1 MYKKIILI
9 LFLVF
14 SHNSL
19 NAFDEYF
26 LTLKNNVVNLR
37 QGPSFEYPIKIFYK
51 KKYLP
56 VLIQD
61 KSGNFK
67 KIRDH
72 ENNSGWMHDSQ
83 LSKKNAAIIIGNNV
97 MVFKKPSLYSKPL
110 VILEKGKLCLVSKC
124 KNEWC
129 KIKADKYSGWVKK
142 ESLWGR
148 Y

>member
-1 MYKKIILI
+1 MYKKVIL
-9 LFLVF
+9 LFFYLTNFVLA
-14 SHNSL
+14 SE
-19 NAFDEYF
+19 EYF
-26 LTLKNNVVNLR
+26 LTLRNDTVNLR

-72 ENNSGWMHDSQ
+72 ENNSGWIHVSQ
-83 LSKKNAAIIIGNNV
+83 LSKKNAAITVDKNV
-97 MVFKKPSLYSKPL
+97 MVFKNPTLYSKPL
-110 VILEKGKLCLVSKC
+110 LILEKGKLCLVVKC

-129 KIKADKYSGWVKK
+129 KIKVDRYSGWIKK

>member
-1 MYKKIILI
+1 MYKKVIL
-9 LFLVF
+9 LFFYLTNFVLA
-14 SHNSL
+14 SE
-19 NAFDEYF
+19 EYF
-26 LTLKNNVVNLR
+26 LTLRNDTVNLR

-72 ENNSGWMHDSQ
+72 ENNSGWIHVSKKT
-83 LSKKNAAIIIGNNV
+83 KKNAAITVDKNV
-97 MVFKKPSLYSKPL
+97 MVFKNPTLYSKPL
-110 VILEKGKLCLVSKC
+110 LILEKGKLCLVVKC

-129 KIKADKYSGWVKK
+129 KIKVDRYSGWIKK

>member
-1 MYKKIILI
+1 MYKKVIL
-9 LFLVF
+9 LFFYLTNFVLA
-14 SHNSL
+14 SE
-19 NAFDEYF
+19 EYF
-26 LTLKNNVVNLR
+26 LTLRNDTVNLR